1 MHLLCSGELLQIRVP
16 FEAPNWYGTLIK
28 RTAKGTPILE
38 NFPYGP
44 SAIYVYVYIYT
55 LYIYLYIYLYTH
67 IYICIYIC
75 NVLTN
80 RVLELQGLEGFRLKD
95 VRDSGPGV

>member
-1 MHLLCSGELLQIRVP
+1 MHLFCSGELLQIRVP

-44 SAIYVYVYIYT
+44 SAIYVYVYIYIF
-55 LYIYLYIYLYTH
+55 IYLFIYIH
-67 IYICIYIC
+67 IYIYVYIYIYVMC
-75 NVLTN
+75 
-80 RVLELQGLEGFRLKD
+80 
-95 VRDSGPGV
+95 